1 MSFEDHIISNGN
13 ITPNTP
19 NTPINNKKK
28 EEEIKKEENEI
39 KKEENEIKEEEN
51 EIVEKKEIS
60 LFGNHPIIGL
70 FIIIMLWGGLMD
82 NLLYY
87 LHFPKFQHSD
97 FYYSVIIIPALIIWI
112 LIILLDN
119 LLYKEVNK
127 VNNLS

>member
-1 MSFEDHIISNGN
+1 MSYEDHIISNGN

-28 EEEIKKEENEI
+28 EENEI
-39 KKEENEIKEEEN
+39 KKEENEIKEENEKKEEN

-119 LLYKEVNK
+119 LFKEVNK

>member
-1 MSFEDHIISNGN
+1 MSYEDHIISNGN

-28 EEEIKKEENEI
+28 EENEIKKKENEI
-39 KKEENEIKEEEN
+39 KEEN